1 MLYSILFSI
10 FIIISI
16 NLILFSSSIKY
27 QKEQEQGVQ
36 RALIGLAYRYRK
48 EIPDFLYRALCNGV
62 VSHGAPVGG
71 YSGFC
76 HPHTQKQTKYVHHLL
91 VLCSILCVFIS
102 LLSSRS
108 DRSTYAPDESR
119 LIWSCEY
126 PQLEPH
132 AGIKKV
138 QVLGSPV
145 YICGLGRYKIW
156 KRCWLHSYKVLSQ
169 RSKSK
174 SVKQSGSKTM
184 FSQGAPV

>member
-1 MLYSILFSI
+1 MA
-10 FIIISI
+10 
-16 NLILFSSSIKY
+16 SSAMEFQLGVFRFLPSTPTETNTHKMRPPSSCAVQHFTRFY
-27 QKEQEQGVQ
+27 Q
-36 RALIGLAYRYRK
+36 
-48 EIPDFLYRALCNGV
+48 P
-62 VSHGAPVGG
+62 
-71 YSGFC
+71 
-76 HPHTQKQTKYVHHLL
+76 
-91 VLCSILCVFIS
+91 
-102 LLSSRS
+102 LSSRS
-108 DRSTYAPDESR
+108 GRSTYAPDESR

-132 AGIKKV
+132 AGIKMV

-184 FSQGAPV
+184 LSQGAPVWVCATIYLFCPRDPPFEA